1 MSYKA
6 HMKGYRSGVLNTG
19 SKRGRQF
26 LVYGR
31 ALPTASEASPAVIVV
46 RVTAPN
52 AAVARSRFW
61 KLNMLDHKLK
71 RSRGEVLQVQEV
83 HDRTSHVAKN
93 FGVFLKYRSHTGVHN
108 MFKEFRDVKLAGAV
122 DQMYNELGGNYKAS
136 AERIEI
142 VKTTELQKDDLKVRN
157 PRCLQWVDTE
167 SITYPLWKRTAR
179 PTHAKFANTFS
190 RKRPVVFKTGVSVDK

>member
-1 MSYKA
+1 
-6 HMKGYRSGVLNTG
+6 MKGYRSGVSSVG

-52 AAVARSRFW
+52 ASVARSRFW

-83 HDRTSHVAKN
+83 HDRSSTVAKN

-108 MFKEFRDVKLAGAV
+108 MFKEFRDVRLAGAI

-136 AERIEI
+136 AERVEI
-142 VKTTELQKDDLKVRN
+142 VKTTELKKDDLKVRN
-157 PRCLQWVDTE
+157 PRCLQWVDTDA
-167 SITYPLWKRTAR
+167 ITYPPLEALR
-179 PTHAKFANTFS
+179 PPHP
-190 RKRPVVFKTGVSVDK
+190 RQVRQHIHPQKTRRLQNRQNR